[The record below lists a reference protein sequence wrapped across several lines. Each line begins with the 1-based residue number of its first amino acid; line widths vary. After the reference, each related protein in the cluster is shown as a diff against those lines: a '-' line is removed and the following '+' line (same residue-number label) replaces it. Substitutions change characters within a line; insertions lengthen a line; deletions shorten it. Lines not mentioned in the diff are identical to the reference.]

1 MVWKS
6 DGISILQ
13 RNRRHR
19 ILVAN
24 MIFALGLMTF
34 VSSTNSGISMKIVQ
48 QQMVQDENDYFHLI
62 GIAQNNNSET
72 IDNIYAV
79 GTLTGPDK
87 TIIANYSTQVDVHPL
102 NPLEMTPFDI
112 TIYNKEQND
121 QIKNH
126 SVIFTFNTTESMKL
140 KDFDIHSVT
149 SRSDM
154 LGFFFIS
161 GRITNEMN
169 AISNN
174 TLVIATVYDKD
185 EKLLGVWN
193 AQTEPY
199 NISPSSTAS
208 FTIPITDNNQG
219 LRIANY
225 SLFVNNS

>member
-1 MVWKS
+1 MVWRS
-6 DGISILQ
+6 DGICIWQKYSRRKILIA
-13 RNRRHR
+13 HMV
-19 ILVAN
+19 I
-24 MIFALGLMTF
+24 ALGLITI
-34 VSSTNSGISMKIVQ
+34 VSFTNSGLGLKIIQ
-48 QQMVQDENDYFHLI
+48 QQMVQDENDFFHLI
-62 GIAQNNNSET
+62 GVAQNNNNET

-79 GTLTGPDK
+79 GTLTGSDNT
-87 TIIANYSTQVDVHPL
+87 TIGNYSAQVDVHPL
-102 NPLEMTPFDI
+102 NPLEMTPYDI

-126 SVIFTFNTTESMKL
+126 SVIFRFNTTESKNW
-140 KDFDIHSVT
+140 KDFDIHSVN
-149 SRSDM
+149 SRSDL

-169 AISNN
+169 SISNN
-174 TLVIATVYDKD
+174 TLVIATVYDKN

-208 FTIPITDNNQG
+208 FTIPITDSNQG

-225 SLFVNNS
+225 TLFINNS

>member
-1 MVWKS
+1 MLWKS
-6 DGISILQ
+6 GGISILQ
-13 RNRRHR
+13 RNGRHK
-19 ILVAN
+19 ILVVN
-24 MIFALGLMTF
+24 MIFALGLMTV
-34 VSSTNSGISMKIVQ
+34 VSSTNSGTGMKIVQ
-48 QQMVQDENDYFHLI
+48 QQMVQDKNDFFHLI
-62 GIAQNNNSET
+62 GIAQNNNNET

-79 GTLTGPDK
+79 GTLTGPEK

-126 SVIFTFNTTESMKL
+126 SVIFTFNTTASIKL

-161 GRITNEMN
+161 GRMTNEMN

-185 EKLLGVWN
+185 EKLLGVWK

-199 NISPSSTAS
+199 NIPPSSTAS
-208 FTIPITDNNQG
+208 FTIPITDSNQG